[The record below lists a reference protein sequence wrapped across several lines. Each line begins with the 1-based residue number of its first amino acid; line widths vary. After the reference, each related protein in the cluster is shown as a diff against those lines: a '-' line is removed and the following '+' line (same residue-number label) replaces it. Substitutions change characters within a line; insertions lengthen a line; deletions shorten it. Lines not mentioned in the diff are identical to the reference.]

1 MSTTQG
7 VRKVYRGYLSLG
19 SNGEDEHVLRLG
31 EPVEDPKWL
40 AEAVMEDI
48 EKHGNVLTVRYFITK
63 ESIPEDMVIP
73 ELLKTLAGWG
83 DAKYAMVYTEMT
95 GYIYTEEDLLIGGH
109 DLLAELKNNLGK
121 FCQLEIQFNRYKR

>member
-1 MSTTQG
+1 MNAA
-7 VRKVYRGYLSLG
+7 RKVYRGFLSLG
-19 SNGEDEHVLRLG
+19 SNGEDEQVLRLG
-31 EPVEDPKWL
+31 DPEDSGWL
-40 AEAVMEDI
+40 AETVMEDM

-63 ESIPEDMVIP
+63 EFIPEDRVIP
-73 ELLKTLAGWG
+73 ELLKTHAGWG

-95 GYIYTEEDLLIGGH
+95 GYIYTAEDLRVGGH